1 MSRLGNKPI
10 TIPSGVSVD
19 VTKDNQVTVK
29 GPKGTLSLKVDA
41 GFNIAQQ
48 AQKIIVALPEG
59 EVSRAAIMKHGL
71 WRMLTHNMVVGVST
85 GYKKTLQIIGVGFV
99 ANVEQ
104 GCLHLRVGKSH
115 DIIIKPPKELM
126 VSVEV
131 KKGKQPATYIHVEG
145 IDKELVGQFSA
156 KVREQ
161 KPPEPYASKRANT
174 PKGIRYVDELV
185 IEKPKKSGK

>member
-10 TIPSGVSVD
+10 TIPSGVNVSI
-19 VTKDNQVTVK
+19 TKDNQVTVK
-29 GPKGTLSLKVDA
+29 GPKGTLSLDVAA
-41 GFNIAQQ
+41 GLNIQQQ
-48 AQKIIVALPEG
+48 AEEIIVALPEG
-59 EVSRAAIMKHGL
+59 EVSKTQVMNHGL
-71 WRMLTHNMVVGVST
+71 WRMLIHNLVVGVSV
-85 GYKKTLQIIGVGFV
+85 GYKKTLQILGVGFQ

-115 DIIIKPPKELM
+115 DIIIKPPQELT
-126 VSVEV
+126 VTVEM

-145 IDKELVGQFSA
+145 IDKGLVGQFSA
-156 KVREQ
+156 KIREQ

-174 PKGIRYVDELV
+174 PKGIRYVGELV